1 MAARL
6 VPEGGRSLP
15 EGAEGAGEGG
25 LSAPEAATQAAV
37 AVLEQSFLA
46 ILVGGLLVVPVFLL
60 GRGLRCCHPL
70 LTLLLSSLLALAP
83 LLFCIA
89 PSTLQGQGDH
99 ITRTLRAELFSPAN
113 TAQQERTG
121 LVDQDRD
128 SLHRSPTQSRAG
140 DSSWEVGSRE
150 RAESSGILS
159 LGWRT
164 LESKGKLSQP

>member
-25 LSAPEAATQAAV
+25 LSAPEATTQAAV

-89 PSTLQGQGDH
+89 PSTLQGQGDPH
-99 ITRTLRAELFSPAN
+99 NQDPEGGAVLTSQHSAAREDGPCGSGQGLPAQVPN
-113 TAQQERTG
+113 PKQGR
-121 LVDQDRD
+121 
-128 SLHRSPTQSRAG
+128 
-140 DSSWEVGSRE
+140 
-150 RAESSGILS
+150 
-159 LGWRT
+159 
-164 LESKGKLSQP
+164 